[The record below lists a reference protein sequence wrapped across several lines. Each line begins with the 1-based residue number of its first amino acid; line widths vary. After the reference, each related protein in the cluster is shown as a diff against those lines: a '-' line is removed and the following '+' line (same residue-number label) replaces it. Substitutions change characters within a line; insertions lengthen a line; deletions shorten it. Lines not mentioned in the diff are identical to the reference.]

1 MRVLSVPSSVPFLRA
16 VVAALVD
23 GRLVEDFEARARPER
38 LTEATLYLPTRRA
51 GRLVREIV
59 LEELG
64 LQAVL
69 LPRIRAVGRP
79 VLGNRLYLSAAVG
92 VDGRLVGG
100 AGLFGIGWGLCGYC
114 PGPAISA
121 LVLSPHEAVWV
132 VGGRCAGFAVVHLA
146 LERPLATKIFRTD
159 SKHTA

>member
-1 MRVLSVPSSVPFLRA
+1 MKRPL
-16 VVAALVD
+16 AALVCGVLFGMGLTVAQMVNPD
-23 GRLVEDFEARARPER
+23 KVLAFLDITGQWDPSLALVMGGA
-38 LTEATLYLPTRRA
+38 L
-51 GRLVREIV
+51 LVT
-59 LEELG
+59 
-64 LQAVL
+64 AVL

-132 VGGRCAGFAVVHLA
+132 VGGMCAGFAVVHLA

>member
-1 MRVLSVPSSVPFLRA
+1 MKRPL
-16 VVAALVD
+16 AALVCGILFGMGLTVAQMVNPD
-23 GRLVEDFEARARPER
+23 KVLAFLDIAGQWDPSLALVMGGA
-38 LTEATLYLPTRRA
+38 L
-51 GRLVREIV
+51 LVT
-59 LEELG
+59 
-64 LQAVL
+64 AVL

-121 LVLSPHEAVWV
+121 LVLNPHEAFWV
-132 VGGRCAGFAVVHLA
+132 VTGMGAGFAVVHLA
-146 LERPLATKIFRTD
+146 LERPLATRMSRSD
-159 SKHTA
+159 SKRTA

>member
-1 MRVLSVPSSVPFLRA
+1 MKRPL
-16 VVAALVD
+16 AALVCGVLFGMGLTVAQMVNPD
-23 GRLVEDFEARARPER
+23 KVLAFLDITGQWDPSLALVMGGA
-38 LTEATLYLPTRRA
+38 L
-51 GRLVREIV
+51 LVT
-59 LEELG
+59 
-64 LQAVL
+64 AVL

-132 VGGRCAGFAVVHLA
+132 VGGMCAGFAVVHLA
-146 LERPLATKIFRTD
+146 LERPLATKISRTD
-159 SKHTA
+159 SKPTA